1 MENIAGNFIMIFILL
16 ANFLFVLFI
25 LCIERKNP
33 SLALSWIL
41 ALVFLPIIGF
51 ILYLLFGT
59 NIAVSYTHLC
69 Y

>member
-1 MENIAGNFIMIFILL
+1 MDALLINFSMLFILL

-41 ALVFLPIIGF
+41 ALIFLPIIGF
-51 ILYLLFGT
+51 VLYLLFGT
-59 NIAVSYTHLC
+59 NIVIRKKRRWK
-69 Y
+69 